1 MNFLLAGRDTT
12 AALLTWTLF
21 ELAKNPHI
29 KAKVRFQE
37 TTLHIELIDILFK
50 VIEEI
55 DRVVKKEIPTAEEL
69 QDMEYTK
76 RVLTEVLR
84 LHPSVPLD
92 GREAAEDDT
101 LPSGHPVH
109 KGKKTSQIYVILTEL
124 L

>member
-1 MNFLLAGRDTT
+1 
-12 AALLTWTLF
+12 
-21 ELAKNPHI
+21 
-29 KAKVRFQE
+29 
-37 TTLHIELIDILFK
+37 

-55 DRVVKKEIPTAEEL
+55 DRIVKKEIPTAQEI

-92 GREAAEDDT
+92 GREAAEDDI

-109 KGKKTSQIYVILTEL
+109 KGISQSVAFEFLTGVIQEL
-124 L
+124 QCFILRMSRADCRSSLKIR